1 MYIHV
6 HVYIYMQ
13 SLHTCTYMHMYMYIR
28 ALLIYKYLY
37 GLNGEVALLITYR
50 GPELYS
56 LQRYLLLISLHC
68 TQRDLQG
75 GREGGREGGSEEGRE
90 GGSEGGRE
98 GRREEGK
105 EGGREG
111 RREPGRVEGG
121 EERANWKGEGEGS
134 YRHYTT
140 HREECGSHVG
150 LHVLVVEAH
159 DLDQV
164 LQGSHLNVGLVT
176 LRGLAHHLH
185 DEVPLGLRGRKHGHI
200 IVYIIMYM
208 W

>member
-1 MYIHV
+1 MYTCIYMYMYIYIIYI
-6 HVYIYMQ
+6 YIYMQ

-28 ALLIYKYLY
+28 VLLIYKYLY

-75 GREGGREGGSEEGRE
+75 GSECGREGGREGGREQGRE
-90 GGSEGGRE
+90 GGRERGREGGR
-98 GRREEGK
+98 
-105 EGGREG
+105 
-111 RREPGRVEGG
+111 
-121 EERANWKGEGEGS
+121 ERANWKGEGEGS

-164 LQGSHLNVGLVT
+164 LQGSHLNIGLVT

-200 IVYIIMYM
+200 IVYIIMYK